1 MADEPLTTETPETP
15 ENPAESGVSLLDNL
29 YGPSEETADEPES
42 SEAPQEA
49 APEEGSEEQVE
60 EVEITTVEEL
70 AEHFQIDPEWIPN
83 LKITQKVNGQPV
95 EFSISE
101 ALATHMKVA
110 AADSYLAEAK
120 QKAKAIEEEARQK
133 EQAVVSTLASFSK
146 LVESVEAE
154 LDKDIKNI
162 DWNRLREDDPAE
174 YAAKKADIKERRERL
189 DKMKQE
195 AAASYQETLRK
206 AAEAQQ
212 KLLQERLPQEQQIF
226 LERVPEWLDSEKK
239 AQERDELVKYLSEE
253 GFSEQDIQVA
263 AFNGRLLALA
273 VKAMRYDKAKTRSEA
288 AKKKVVKI
296 PKVMK
301 PGSKSKPTPK
311 PNGVEKKDAVS
322 ILYG

>member
-1 MADEPLTTETPETP
+1 MD
-15 ENPAESGVSLLDNL
+15 SL

-83 LKITQKVNGQPV
+83 LKITQGSEEHTSELQSPLI
-95 EFSISE
+95 ISY
-101 ALATHMKVA
+101 AVFCLKKIFLMIRRPPRSTLFPYTTLFR
-110 AADSYLAEAK
+110 S
-120 QKAKAIEEEARQK
+120 KAKAIEEEARQK

-226 LERVPEWLDSEKK
+226 LERVPEWSDSEKK
-239 AQERDELVKYLSEE
+239 TQERDELVKYLSEE
-253 GFSEQDIQVA
+253 GFSEHDIQVA

>member
-1 MADEPLTTETPETP
+1 MD
-15 ENPAESGVSLLDNL
+15 SL
-29 YGPSEETADEPES
+29 YGPSEEAANEPES

-70 AEHFQIDPEWIPN
+70 AEHFQIDPEWIQN

-133 EQAVVSTLASFSK
+133 GQAVVSTLATFSK

-195 AAASYQETLRK
+195 AEASYQELLRQ
-206 AAEAQQ
+206 AAEAQER
-212 KLLQERLPQEQQIF
+212 LREERLPQERQIF
-226 LERVPEWLDSEKK
+226 LERVPDWNP
-239 AQERDELVKYLSEE
+239 QERDELVKYLSEE
-253 GFSEQDIQVA
+253 GFSEHDIQVF

-273 VKAMRYDKAKTRSEA
+273 VKAMRNDKAKTRSEA

-311 PNGVEKKDAVS
+311 ANGVEKQDAVS

>member
-15 ENPAESGVSLLDNL
+15 GNPAESGVSLLGSL
-29 YGPSEETADEPES
+29 YGPSEETANEPES

-70 AEHFQIDPEWIPN
+70 AEHFQIDPEWIQN

-95 EFSISE
+95 EFSIAE
-101 ALATHMKVA
+101 ALATHRKVA

-195 AAASYQETLRK
+195 AVASYQEMLRQ

-212 KLLQERLPQEQQIF
+212 RLREERLPQERQIF
-226 LERVPEWLDSEKK
+226 LERVPDWNP
-239 AQERDELVKYLSEE
+239 QERDELVKYLFEE
-253 GFSEQDIQVA
+253 GFSEHDIQVF

-273 VKAMRYDKAKTRSEA
+273 VKAMRNDKAKTRSEA

-311 PNGVEKKDAVS
+311 ANGVEKQDAVS

>member
-15 ENPAESGVSLLDNL
+15 GNPAESGVSLLGSL
-29 YGPSEETADEPES
+29 YGPSEETANEPES
-42 SEAPQEA
+42 SEAPPEA

-70 AEHFQIDPEWIPN
+70 AEHFQIDPEWIQN

-95 EFSISE
+95 EFSIAE
-101 ALATHMKVA
+101 ALATHRKVA

-133 EQAVVSTLASFSK
+133 EQAVVSTLAAFSK

-174 YAAKKADIKERRERL
+174 YAAQKAGIKEGRRRL
-189 DKMKQE
+189 DKMQQ

-239 AQERDELVKYLSEE
+239 TQERDELVKYLSEE
-253 GFSEQDIQVA
+253 GFSEHDIQVA

-288 AKKKVVKI
+288 AKKKVVKV

-301 PGSKSKPTPK
+301 PGSKSKPAPK

>member
-15 ENPAESGVSLLDNL
+15 GNPAESGVSLLGSL
-29 YGPSEETADEPES
+29 YGPSEETANEPES

-70 AEHFQIDPEWIPN
+70 AEHFQIDPEWIQN

-95 EFSISE
+95 EFSIAE
-101 ALATHMKVA
+101 ALATHRKVA

-195 AAASYQETLRK
+195 AEASYQELLRQ
-206 AAEAQQ
+206 AAEAQER
-212 KLLQERLPQEQQIF
+212 LREERLPQERQIF
-226 LERVPEWLDSEKK
+226 LERVPDWNP
-239 AQERDELVKYLSEE
+239 QERDELVKYLSEE

-311 PNGVEKKDAVS
+311 ANGVEKQDAVS